1 MDLGYLYDGSYHFKL
16 GGWGARVML
25 MWDSAMR
32 FYQRLHM
39 PEVAQQ
45 RGRFGTK
52 LIYHTRCV

>member
-1 MDLGYLYDGSYHFKL
+1 
-16 GGWGARVML
+16 
-25 MWDSAMR
+25 MWDSTMR